1 MGGKY
6 EVRGAM
12 SGLCPFWDGQ
22 FTNSLAHALL
32 LLIRLSLKYRIVEFN
47 IRKDRI
53 VEFNIRKEPLDCAD
67 CHDDNCPLRIRENCE
82 WS

>member
-12 SGLCPFWDGQ
+12 SGLCPFWDGH
-22 FTNSLAHALL
+22 FTNSFAHALL
-32 LLIRLSLKYRIVEFN
+32 LLIRFSLKY
-47 IRKDRI
+47 RI
-53 VEFNIRKEPLDCAD
+53 VEFNIRKEPLDCVD
-67 CHDDNCPLRIRENCE
+67 CSDEFCPSRIRDNSE

>member
-1 MGGKY
+1 MKRY
-6 EVRGAM
+6 QIV
-12 SGLCPFWDGQ
+12 LCAIATAATVAAFWCGQ

-32 LLIRLSLKYRIVEFN
+32 LLIRFSLKY
-47 IRKDRI
+47 RI

-67 CHDDNCPLRIRENCE
+67 CHDDNCPSRIRENCE

>member
-32 LLIRLSLKYRIVEFN
+32 LLIRFSLKKQESVKKAIF
-47 IRKDRI
+47 
-53 VEFNIRKEPLDCAD
+53 FL
-67 CHDDNCPLRIRENCE
+67 
-82 WS
+82 

>member
-12 SGLCPFWDGQ
+12 SGLCPVWDGQ
-22 FTNSLAHALL
+22 FTNSLAHALWL
-32 LLIRLSLKYRIVEFN
+32 LVRFSLKHRIVEFN
-47 IRKDRI
+47 
-53 VEFNIRKEPLDCAD
+53 VRKEPLHCAGCSDNDC
-67 CHDDNCPLRIRENCE
+67 PSRIRGNCE

>member
-12 SGLCPFWDGQ
+12 SGLCPFWVGQ

-32 LLIRLSLKYRIVEFN
+32 LLIRFSLKY
-47 IRKDRI
+47 RI

-67 CHDDNCPLRIRENCE
+67 CHDDSCPFRIRENCE

>member
-12 SGLCPFWDGQ
+12 SGLCPFWEGQ
-22 FTNSLAHALL
+22 FTNSLAHALWL
-32 LLIRLSLKYRIVEFN
+32 LVRFSMKYRIVEFH
-47 IRKDRI
+47 
-53 VEFNIRKEPLDCAD
+53 IRKEPLDCAECVD
-67 CHDDNCPLRIRENCE
+67 EECQSRIRGKCE

>member
-12 SGLCPFWDGQ
+12 SGLCPFWCGQ

-32 LLIRLSLKYRIVEFN
+32 LLIRFALKYRIVVFY
-47 IRKDRI
+47 IWK
-53 VEFNIRKEPLDCAD
+53 VPLDCAD
-67 CHDDNCPLRIRENCE
+67 WQDDYCPSRIRENCE

>member
-32 LLIRLSLKYRIVEFN
+32 LLIRFSLKYRIVEFN
-47 IRKDRI
+47 IRK
-53 VEFNIRKEPLDCAD
+53 EP
-67 CHDDNCPLRIRENCE
+67 
-82 WS
+82 

>member
-12 SGLCPFWDGQ
+12 SGLCPFWDGR
-22 FTNSLAHALL
+22 FTNSLAHALFL
-32 LLIRLSLKYRIVEFN
+32 LVRFSLKYRIIELN
-47 IRKDRI
+47 IC
-53 VEFNIRKEPLDCAD
+53 KEPLDCVD
-67 CHDDNCPLRIRENCE
+67 CPDDECPSRILGNRE

>member
-12 SGLCPFWDGQ
+12 SGVCPFGDDQ
-22 FTNSLAHALL
+22 FTNSLVHALL
-32 LLIRLSLKYRIVEFN
+32 LLIRFSLKYRIVEFN
-47 IRKDRI
+47 IRK
-53 VEFNIRKEPLDCAD
+53 EPLACAD
-67 CHDDNCPLRIRENCE
+67 CHDDNCHSRIRENCE

>member
-32 LLIRLSLKYRIVEFN
+32 LLIRFSLKY
-47 IRKDRI
+47 RI

-67 CHDDNCPLRIRENCE
+67 CHAITALRGFVKTA
-82 WS
+82 SGHDGL

>member
-12 SGLCPFWDGQ
+12 SGLCPFWGGQ

-32 LLIRLSLKYRIVEFN
+32 LLVRFAFKYRI
-47 IRKDRI
+47 I
-53 VEFNIRKEPLDCAD
+53 EFNIRKEPLDCAECADDD
-67 CHDDNCPLRIRENCE
+67 CPSRIRRNSE

>member
-32 LLIRLSLKYRIVEFN
+32 LLIRFSLKYRIIEFN
-47 IRKDRI
+47 IRKSRWI
-53 VEFNIRKEPLDCAD
+53 ARTAPTMTALRGFVETASG
-67 CHDDNCPLRIRENCE
+67 HDER
-82 WS
+82 

>member
-12 SGLCPFWDGQ
+12 SGLCPFWGGQ

-32 LLIRLSLKYRIVEFN
+32 LLIRFSLKYRIVEL
-47 IRKDRI
+47 
-53 VEFNIRKEPLDCAD
+53 NIRKEPLDCSD
-67 CHDDNCPLRIRENCE
+67 CHDDNCPSRIRENCE

>member
-6 EVRGAM
+6 EGRGAM
-12 SGLCPFWDGQ
+12 SGLCPFWYGQ

-32 LLIRLSLKYRIVEFN
+32 LLIRFSLKYRI
-47 IRKDRI
+47 I
-53 VEFNIRKEPLDCAD
+53 EFNIRKEPLDCVD
-67 CHDDNCPLRIRENCE
+67 CHDDNCPSRIRGNCE

>member
-12 SGLCPFWDGQ
+12 SGLCPFWEVI
-22 FTNSLAHALL
+22 FTNSLAHAICLL
-32 LLIRLSLKYRIVEFN
+32 VRFSLKYRIVEF
-47 IRKDRI
+47 R
-53 VEFNIRKEPLDCAD
+53 IRKEPLDCLD
-67 CHDDNCPLRIRENCE
+67 CSDEFCPSRILDNSE

>member
-12 SGLCPFWDGQ
+12 SGLCPVWDIQ
-22 FTNSLAHALL
+22 LTNSLAHALL
-32 LLIRLSLKYRIVEFN
+32 LLVRFAFKYRI
-47 IRKDRI
+47 I
-53 VEFNIRKEPLDCAD
+53 EFNIRKEPLDCAD
-67 CHDDNCPLRIRENCE
+67 CTDDGCPWRIRGNSE